1 MITIT
6 SINLN
11 RLSNNSI
18 NLPFGYNLVFTYT
31 AALATTAT
39 PITKANR
46 VSDIILSILALF

>member
-6 SINLN
+6 SINYFCG
-11 RLSNNSI
+11 
-18 NLPFGYNLVFTYT
+18 PGFNLVFNYT
-31 AALATTAT
+31 AAVATTAT